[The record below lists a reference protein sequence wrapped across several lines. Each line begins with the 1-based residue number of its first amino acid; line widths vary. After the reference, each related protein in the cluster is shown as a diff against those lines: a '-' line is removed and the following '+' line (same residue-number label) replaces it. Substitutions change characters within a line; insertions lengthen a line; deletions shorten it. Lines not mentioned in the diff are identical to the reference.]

1 MSSDCRP
8 IINQSP
14 TTNHLGIVS
23 LFTTTVGAQ
32 TDGNS
37 LPLHLVW
44 AVTLAEREGGGEVG
58 DEELLLLDDGED
70 GLVDNL
76 LVGGAGGRWHLLL
89 WELSVSVSFWL

>member
-1 MSSDCRP
+1 M
-8 IINQSP
+8 
-14 TTNHLGIVS
+14 
-23 LFTTTVGAQ
+23 
-32 TDGNS
+32 
-37 LPLHLVW
+37 W

-89 WELSVSVSFWL
+89 WELSVSAAFWLKYAEIVPLASRPA

>member
-1 MSSDCRP
+1 M
-8 IINQSP
+8 
-14 TTNHLGIVS
+14 IVS
-23 LFTTTVGAQ
+23 LTLTVLRPTTHC
-32 TDGNS
+32 NY

-89 WELSVSVSFWL
+89 WQLLISASLCSNMRKIVPLASRPA